1 MTEPGTDKTVDADQ
15 LETLRTWAEGLSQ
28 DHRSEVKAAAKA
40 ILLLCEEVERLHIE
54 LWKSR
59 STGASGAARGEQG
72 GSEEDVPGERRIEK
86 DLRARLA
93 RLRDLRGRP
102 EKTD

>member
-54 LWKSR
+54 LWKCR
-59 STGASGAARGEQG
+59 AAGSG
-72 GSEEDVPGERRIEK
+72 GSGTGSSALKGDAPGERRIEK

-93 RLRDLRGRP
+93 RLRDLRSRP